1 MAGAS
6 GETAII
12 APGRACGSCSLCC
25 KLLRI
30 GSLEKPNGTWC
41 SHCKP
46 GKGCLIY
53 ESRPQECRDFHCSWL
68 TSRDLSDVWYPLNSK
83 MVVDVKGQW
92 VVVQVDPA
100 YPTRWREEPYYSQIK
115 NWSKLGVDNNV
126 RVLVFIK
133 KRLTVVFPNKE
144 LDLGEFDPGDHI
156 MAGEVQAAPG
166 GRDWHAYIRKAKDI
180 PPEERDKF
188 IVA

>member
-1 MAGAS
+1 
-6 GETAII
+6 
-12 APGRACGSCSLCC
+12 
-25 KLLRI
+25 
-30 GSLEKPNGTWC
+30 
-41 SHCKP
+41 
-46 GKGCLIY
+46 
-53 ESRPQECRDFHCSWL
+53 
-68 TSRDLSDVWYPLNSK
+68 